1 MNMLLAPA
9 IPAENV
15 LSNKLRVHLVDSD
28 AMEPTL
34 LNKRD
39 YVLLAPV
46 SQFVGDGVYAI
57 VDRFGSPD
65 LFRVQCIFDGKGSVM
80 LFRDNKRYETKHVL
94 SVQEFEEVVIG
105 YMVAEIKVKDERFLR
120 AAAADGMSGAAV
132 DTGEN

>member
-1 MNMLLAPA
+1 MNELIFAP

-15 LSNKLRVHLVDSD
+15 LSDKLRVHLVNSD

-57 VDRFGSPD
+57 VDRFGVLD
-65 LFRVQCIFDGKGSVM
+65 LFRVQCIYDGKGSVM
-80 LFRDNKRYETKHVL
+80 LFRDNKLYQTKHVL
-94 SVQEFEEVVIG
+94 SIQEFEEAVVG

-120 AAAADGMSGAAV
+120 EACHG
-132 DTGEN
+132 

>member
-1 MNMLLAPA
+1 MNELIFAP

-15 LSNKLRVHLVDSD
+15 LSDKLRVHLVNSD

-57 VDRFGSPD
+57 VDHFGTPD

-80 LFRDNKRYETKHVL
+80 LFRDNKRYQTKHVL
-94 SVQEFEEVVIG
+94 SVQEFEEVVVG
-105 YMVAEIKVKDERFLR
+105 YAVADIKVKDHRFLR
-120 AAAADGMSGAAV
+120 EARQ
-132 DTGEN
+132 

>member
-1 MNMLLAPA
+1 MNELIFAP

-15 LSNKLRVHLVDSD
+15 LSDKLRVHLVDSD

-57 VDRFGSPD
+57 VDRFGVLD
-65 LFRVQCIFDGKGSVM
+65 LFRVQCIYDGKGSVM
-80 LFRDNKRYETKHVL
+80 LFRDNKLYQTKHVL
-94 SVQEFEEVVIG
+94 SIQEFEEAVVG

-120 AAAADGMSGAAV
+120 EACHG
-132 DTGEN
+132 